1 LLPKDRYHRFGDVID
16 APEVGLELG
25 AEVLVVGGLDRRD
38 VGVADVINDDVQAAE
53 VAAGVRD
60 RRTRGLGAGDV
71 QADRL
76 DALAVLGDEVASVTG
91 GSDEGTA

>member
-38 VGVADVINDDVQAAE
+38 VGVADLINDDVQAAE
-53 VAAGVRD
+53 VATGVRD
-60 RRTRGLGAGDV
+60 A
-71 QADRL
+71 AP
-76 DALAVLGDEVASVTG
+76 AVCAPVT
-91 GSDEGTA
+91 SRPIV